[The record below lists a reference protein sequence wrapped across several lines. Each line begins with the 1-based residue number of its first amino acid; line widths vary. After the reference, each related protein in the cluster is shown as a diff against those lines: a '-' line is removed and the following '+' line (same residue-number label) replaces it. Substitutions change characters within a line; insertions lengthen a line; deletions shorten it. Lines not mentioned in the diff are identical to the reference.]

1 MCRRGRVLSGPSG
14 PGRVPEAQRQGQ
26 SWSPPPVVLVVVAH
40 DVVGD
45 RQRTGPMKVDSYSTS
60 AQVPEVGSVW
70 VWELGAA
77 HARCLVRVVEVRW
90 NGEEWWV
97 KTEALAPEPLQTIGV
112 VYN

>member
-1 MCRRGRVLSGPSG
+1 
-14 PGRVPEAQRQGQ
+14 
-26 SWSPPPVVLVVVAH
+26 
-40 DVVGD
+40 
-45 RQRTGPMKVDSYSTS
+45 MKVDSYSTS

-112 VYN
+112 VYNDASRFAEAVTPVGAAAWATHPVTDGVEFVVCAPSVSTTP